1 MPGKLLDKNYWRVSM
16 KKIKG
21 FILLILVASILS
33 GCAYTDWPI
42 QIKTTS
48 FEASKIEQNDNV
60 IMSKGKVKV
69 HDSYGVLLAVEVS
82 DNTPGTMKIVYSKDK
97 NELEIFQDWRKIL
110 QLEEGNVSEKDSGEI
125 TVELSKGL
133 NEFIISGTDC
143 SCEYVI
149 SLSIP
154 AIDKIVS

>member
-1 MPGKLLDKNYWRVSM
+1 M

-21 FILLILVASILS
+21 FILLILIASILS

-82 DNTPGTMKIVYSKDK
+82 ENTPGTMKIVYSNDK

-149 SLSIP
+149 NLSIP
-154 AIDKIVS
+154 AIDKIVSYDGGYLIPND

>member
-1 MPGKLLDKNYWRVSM
+1 M

-97 NELEIFQDWRKIL
+97 NELEIFQ
-110 QLEEGNVSEKDSGEI
+110 EI
-125 TVELSKGL
+125 GRA
-133 NEFIISGTDC
+133 
-143 SCEYVI
+143 SCRERV
-149 SLSIP
+149 
-154 AIDKIVS
+154 

>member
-1 MPGKLLDKNYWRVSM
+1 M

-21 FILLILVASILS
+21 FIILFLTASILS

-48 FEASKIEQNDNV
+48 FETSEIKQKDNV
-60 IMSKGKVKV
+60 IISKGKVKV

-82 DNTPGTMKIVYSKDK
+82 ENTTGTLKVVYSKDK
-97 NELEIFQDWRKIL
+97 NELTILQGMKKIL
-110 QLEEGNVSEKDSGEI
+110 TMEEDVVNDKDTGDI
-125 TVELSKGL
+125 TVELSQGL
-133 NEFIISGTDC
+133 NEFVISGTDC
-143 SCEYVI
+143 SCEYEV

-154 AIDKIVS
+154 AIDKMISYDGGYIMPHE

>member
-1 MPGKLLDKNYWRVSM
+1 M
-16 KKIKG
+16 KKIKS
-21 FILLILVASILS
+21 FILLILIASILS

-48 FEASKIEQNDNV
+48 FQASKIKQNDNV

-82 DNTPGTMKIVYSKDK
+82 ENTPGTMKIVYSKDK

-110 QLEEGNVSEKDSGEI
+110 QLDEDIVSEKDSGEI

-133 NEFIISGTDC
+133 NEFVISGTDC

-149 SLSIP
+149 SLCIP
-154 AIDKIVS
+154 AIDKIVSYDGGYLIPND